1 MTKLVDQIIREALN
15 GKGPKRKKKV
25 GNNHNLVRPEEWG
38 RTCVI
43 YKLRGEPKPLEVID
57 GVLVKDEKEQRSVE
71 KYLKELYEFQ
81 SEEEYQGFLAG
92 FIIRDSGRDPN
103 G

>member
-1 MTKLVDQIIREALN
+1 MR
-15 GKGPKRKKKV
+15 
-25 GNNHNLVRPEEWG
+25 NNHNLVRPEKWAL
-38 RTCVI
+38 TCVR
-43 YKLRGEPKPLEVID
+43 YKLRGEPKPLDAID
-57 GVLVKDEKEQRSVE
+57 GVLVKNEKEQRSVE

-81 SEEEYQGFLAG
+81 SEEEYQGFLDG